1 MANTT
6 LGLTSLDF
14 NTIKDGFKTFLK
26 SQEKYKDYDYES
38 SNFNVLLD
46 VMSYNTY
53 LNSFYLNM
61 VNSEMFLDSA
71 QLRNSVISHAKELN
85 YLPRSR
91 RSATATINLEIV
103 TTGIDTFT
111 IPKGTKF
118 NASSGYDR
126 YVFTTKE
133 AISYRSSNNYFIVN
147 NLDVYEGNYSDPA
160 DTFIINYRKENQT
173 LTLSNIGI
181 DTDSIN
187 VLVSENSGLDYAEY
201 SYAPNLFELTSSS
214 NSYFIQGTD
223 DNKYQVFFGDGI
235 FGNKPADGS
244 VVAVTYRISS
254 GEVPTGNY
262 TFTLDDDLATYN
274 GGNYGEGGVTVTTVN
289 NPAGGSIEESIE
301 SIRFNAPRHF
311 QTQERAITNDDYRIL
326 ILNNFPEVKAVN
338 VYGGENINDTV
349 EFGKVFV
356 IPSTFAGTTLPEF
369 RKADIIEFLNKR
381 SALGIEA
388 VIRDPEYLYVTL
400 DTKVYID
407 FAKTVYSGV
416 QIENLVR
423 SAIIGYND
431 DYLEDFNVA
440 FRYSRLIET
449 ILDSTDGIVSTE
461 SIFFM
466 KKSITPPLNQ
476 NYVSSLSF
484 NNAVDSEE
492 VVKSS
497 NFSIAGRTYY
507 ITNTVI
513 DPTTNQKLNLLSN
526 TLYKVQV
533 TTNNTL
539 VYEAIGSIDYNT
551 GDISLNALTINS
563 FQGSPGL
570 SFTATA
576 LSQDIYSEKNDIIQI
591 NTSTDLD
598 IQIIDY
604 NNQ

>member
-14 NTIKDGFKTFLK
+14 NTIKNSFKTFLK

-46 VMSYNTY
+46 VLSYNTY

-91 RSATATINLEIV
+91 RSAKATLNLEVV

-118 NASSGYDR
+118 NAASGYDSF
-126 YVFTTKE
+126 VFTTEE
-133 AISYRSSNNYFIVN
+133 AVTYRSSNNYFIIN

-160 DTFIINYRKENQT
+160 DTFIIDYRKENQT
-173 LTLSNIGI
+173 LTLTNVGI
-181 DTDSIN
+181 DTNSIN
-187 VLVSENSGLDYAEY
+187 VLVSEDSGLNYAEY
-201 SYAPNLFELTSSS
+201 SYAPNLFDLTSSS
-214 NSYFIQGTD
+214 NSYFIQATD
-223 DNKYQVFFGDGI
+223 DNKYEVFFGDGI

-244 VVAVTYRISS
+244 VVAITYRISS

-262 TFTLDDDLATYN
+262 TFTLDDDLATFN
-274 GGNYGEGGVTVTTVN
+274 EGNYGEGGVTVTTVN
-289 NPAGGSIEESIE
+289 NPSGGSVEESIE

-338 VYGGENINDTV
+338 VYGGENINETV

-369 RKADIIEFLNKR
+369 RKSDIIEFLNKR

-400 DTKVYID
+400 NTKVYID

-423 SAIIGYND
+423 SAINTYND
-431 DYLEDFNVA
+431 DYLEDFDVA
-440 FRYSRLIET
+440 FRYSRLTEA
-449 ILDSTDGIVSTE
+449 ILDSADGIVSTE
-461 SIFFM
+461 SIFLM
-466 KKSITPPLNQ
+466 KKSINPPLNQ
-476 NYVSSLSF
+476 NYVSSFSF
-484 NNAVDSEE
+484 NNAIDSEE

-497 NFSIAGRTYY
+497 NFSTAGRTYY

-513 DPTTNQKLNLLSN
+513 DPVTNQKLNLLSN

-533 TTNNTL
+533 TTNRTL
-539 VYEAIGSIDYNT
+539 VYESAGTIDYTT
-551 GDISLNALTINS
+551 GDISLKSLLINS
-563 FQGSPGL
+563 FQDSPGL
-570 SFTATA
+570 TFTATS
-576 LSQDIYSEKNDIIQI
+576 LSQDIYSKKNDIIQI

>member
-14 NTIKDGFKTFLK
+14 NTIKNSFKTFLK

-46 VMSYNTY
+46 VLSYNTY

-91 RSATATINLEIV
+91 RSAKATLNLEVV

-118 NASSGYDR
+118 NAASGYDSF
-126 YVFTTKE
+126 VFTTEE
-133 AISYRSSNNYFIVN
+133 AVTYRSSNNYFIIN

-160 DTFIINYRKENQT
+160 DTFIIDYRKENQT
-173 LTLSNIGI
+173 LTLTNVGI
-181 DTDSIN
+181 DINSIN
-187 VLVSENSGLDYAEY
+187 VLVSEDSGLNYAEY
-201 SYAPNLFELTSSS
+201 SYAPNLFDLTSSS
-214 NSYFIQGTD
+214 NSYFIQATD
-223 DNKYQVFFGDGI
+223 DNKYEVFFGDGI

-262 TFTLDDDLATYN
+262 TFTLDDDLATFN
-274 GGNYGEGGVTVTTVN
+274 EGNYGEGGVTVTTVN
-289 NPAGGSIEESIE
+289 NPSGGSVEESIE

-338 VYGGENINDTV
+338 VYGGENINETV

-369 RKADIIEFLNKR
+369 RKSDIIEFLNKR

-400 DTKVYID
+400 NTKVYID

-423 SAIIGYND
+423 SAINTYND

-440 FRYSRLIET
+440 FRYSRLTEA
-449 ILDSTDGIVSTE
+449 ILDSADGIVSTE
-461 SIFFM
+461 STFLM

-476 NYVSSLSF
+476 NYVSSFSF
-484 NNAVDSEE
+484 NNAIDSEE

-497 NFSIAGRTYY
+497 NFSAAGITYY

-513 DPTTNQKLNLLSN
+513 DPVTNQKLNLISN

-533 TTNNTL
+533 TTNRTL
-539 VYEAIGSIDYNT
+539 VYESVGTIDYTT
-551 GDISLNALTINS
+551 GDISLKSLLINS
-563 FQGSPGL
+563 FQDSPGL
-570 SFTATA
+570 TFTATS
-576 LSQDIYSEKNDIIQI
+576 LSQDIYSKKNDIIQI